1 MNYKW
6 MIGYIL
12 GRKHYIKKKK
22 EEIYTYLENFYYI
35 YMRSKCKHILLSDI
49 QWIVEILHRVMET

>member
-1 MNYKW
+1 

-12 GRKHYIKKKK
+12 GRKHYIKKKE

-35 YMRSKCKHILLSDI
+35 YMRSKFKHILLSDI